1 MKVLYKQLAQVNEGA
16 TNNKHRSMMVLYKQ
30 LAQVNEGAVQ
40 AISTGQKRVLHK
52 YHNQLQEVKQGA
64 VQCT

>member
-1 MKVLYKQLAQVNEGA
+1 MLYKQLAQV
-16 TNNKHRSMMVLYKQ
+16 KQ
-30 LAQVNEGAVQ
+30 GAVQ

-64 VQCT
+64 VRVHNKQSVQVKLTASP